1 MAVSLDNPFI
11 IIFFAGT
18 LFTFFMNHFLEFIDF
33 KSRQKNGGHIPEVL
47 KKYSLAT
54 DTFDE
59 EKLRKIVAYE
69 DDKYRF
75 WVVKSPFTLCLSFLL
90 VFSGFYPW
98 LLGKI
103 VSFTGIPSTF
113 GSAFLCFFLFLLL
126 GSVPEEII
134 SIPFALFKEFVIEK
148 KHGFSK
154 MTPKLWIQDYFKEGL
169 VTLVLSALLTVAAA
183 FAFTF
188 FRTTWAFIL
197 AALLV
202 IFTFIMQIVYP
213 KFIAPLFNKFSPLE
227 DGELKDRISA
237 LLVKIGFIS
246 DGLFV
251 MDASKRSGHSNA
263 YFSGF
268 GKHKR
273 IVLYDTLIN
282 QLTVG
287 ELEAVLGHE
296 LGHFKLKHILKRL
309 LISIPLEVLVLYFV
323 YCVAQFA
330 PLYTSFGFDF
340 GVENIPYF
348 QFVGLFVVSLI
359 WGSVSEIFT
368 PLGNIKSRR
377 DEYAADRFSV
387 ETCENKENMINA
399 LIKLNSENLSE
410 LLPPKIYAFWNYSH
424 PTLIERIS
432 SIEKVEVKNDQS

>member
-1 MAVSLDNPFI
+1 MAISLNNPFVI
-11 IIFFAGT
+11 VFFAGT
-18 LFTFFMNHFLEFIDF
+18 LFTFFMNHFLEFIDY
-33 KSRQKNGGHIPEVL
+33 KNRQKNGGRLPEIL
-47 KKYSLAT
+47 KKYPLAAG
-54 DTFDE
+54 TFDE
-59 EKLRKIVAYE
+59 EKLKKISAYE
-69 DDKYRF
+69 DDKYKF
-75 WVVKSPFTLCLSFLL
+75 WVFKSPLFLLMNLLL

-113 GSAFLCFFLFLLL
+113 GPAFLCFFLFLLL
-126 GSVPEEII
+126 GSIPEEII

-154 MTPKLWIQDYFKEGL
+154 MTAKLWIQDYVKES
-169 VTLVLSALLTVAAA
+169 VVSVVLAALLTVAAA

-202 IFTFIMQIVYP
+202 AFTFIMQIVYP
-213 KFIAPLFNKFSPLE
+213 KFIAPLFNKFSLLE
-227 DGELKDRISA
+227 DGELKDRITA
-237 LLVKIGFIS
+237 LLSKTGFVS

-287 ELEAVLGHE
+287 ELESVLGHE

-309 LISIPLEVLVLYFV
+309 LISIPMEVLVLYFV
-323 YCVAQFA
+323 YWVAQFS

-340 GVENIPYF
+340 GIENIPYF
-348 QFVGLFVVSLI
+348 QFIGLFVVSLI

-368 PLGNIKSRR
+368 PFGNIKSRR
-377 DEYAADRFSV
+377 DERAADRFAV
-387 ETCENKENMINA
+387 VTCENKENLINA

-410 LLPPKIYAFWNYSH
+410 LIPPKIYSFWNYSH

-432 SIEKVEVKNDQS
+432 SIEKVEVKNDKS

>member
-1 MAVSLDNPFI
+1 MAVSLNNGFI
-11 IIFFAGT
+11 ILFFAGT
-18 LFTFFMNHFLEFIDF
+18 LFTFFANHFLEFIDY
-33 KSRQKNGGHIPEVL
+33 KSRQKNGKHLPEIL
-47 KKYSLAT
+47 GNYPLAQA
-54 DTFDE
+54 TFDE
-59 EKLRKIVAYE
+59 EKLGKISAYE
-69 DDKYRF
+69 DDKYKF
-75 WVVKSPFTLCLSFLL
+75 WVFKSPFSLFMNLFL

-98 LLGKI
+98 LLAKI
-103 VSFTGIPSTF
+103 VSFTGIPSAF
-113 GSAFLCFFLFLLL
+113 ASAFLCFFLFLLL
-126 GSVPEEII
+126 GSLPEEIL
-134 SIPFALFKEFVIEK
+134 SIPFALYREFVIEK

-154 MTPKLWIQDYFKEGL
+154 MTAKLWIQDYVKESL
-169 VTLVLSALLTVAAA
+169 VSLVLSALLTVAAA

-197 AALLV
+197 AGLLIV
-202 IFTFIMQIVYP
+202 FTFIMQIIYP

-227 DGELKDRISA
+227 EGELKDRISA
-237 LLVKIGFIS
+237 LLEKTGFVS

-282 QLTVG
+282 QLSVG
-287 ELEAVLGHE
+287 ELESVLGHE
-296 LGHFKLKHILKRL
+296 LGHYKLKHILKRL
-309 LISIPLEVLVLYFV
+309 LISIPLEVIVLYLV
-323 YCVAQFA
+323 YRVAQFA
-330 PLYTSFGFDF
+330 PLYTGFGFDF
-340 GVENIPYF
+340 GAENIPYF
-348 QFVGLFVVSLI
+348 QFIGLFVVSLL
-359 WGSVSEIFT
+359 WGSVNEVLT

-377 DEYAADRFSV
+377 DEYAADRFAV
-387 ETCENKENMINA
+387 TTCENKENMINA

-432 SIEKVEVKNDQS
+432 SIEKVEVKNDKS

>member
-1 MAVSLDNPFI
+1 
-11 IIFFAGT
+11 
-18 LFTFFMNHFLEFIDF
+18 
-33 KSRQKNGGHIPEVL
+33 
-47 KKYSLAT
+47 
-54 DTFDE
+54 
-59 EKLRKIVAYE
+59 
-69 DDKYRF
+69 
-75 WVVKSPFTLCLSFLL
+75 
-90 VFSGFYPW
+90 
-98 LLGKI
+98 
-103 VSFTGIPSTF
+103 
-113 GSAFLCFFLFLLL
+113 
-126 GSVPEEII
+126 
-134 SIPFALFKEFVIEK
+134 
-148 KHGFSK
+148 
-154 MTPKLWIQDYFKEGL
+154 MTAKLWIQDYVKES
-169 VTLVLSALLTVAAA
+169 VVSVVLAALLTVAAA

-237 LLVKIGFIS
+237 LLVKTGFVS

-323 YCVAQFA
+323 YCIAQFA

-359 WGSVSEIFT
+359 WSSVSEIFT

-432 SIEKVEVKNDQS
+432 SIEKLR

>member
-1 MAVSLDNPFI
+1 
-11 IIFFAGT
+11 
-18 LFTFFMNHFLEFIDF
+18 
-33 KSRQKNGGHIPEVL
+33 
-47 KKYSLAT
+47 
-54 DTFDE
+54 
-59 EKLRKIVAYE
+59 
-69 DDKYRF
+69 
-75 WVVKSPFTLCLSFLL
+75 
-90 VFSGFYPW
+90 
-98 LLGKI
+98 
-103 VSFTGIPSTF
+103 
-113 GSAFLCFFLFLLL
+113 
-126 GSVPEEII
+126 
-134 SIPFALFKEFVIEK
+134 
-148 KHGFSK
+148 
-154 MTPKLWIQDYFKEGL
+154 
-169 VTLVLSALLTVAAA
+169 
-183 FAFTF
+183 
-188 FRTTWAFIL
+188 
-197 AALLV
+197 
-202 IFTFIMQIVYP
+202 
-213 KFIAPLFNKFSPLE
+213 
-227 DGELKDRISA
+227 
-237 LLVKIGFIS
+237 
-246 DGLFV
+246 

-323 YCVAQFA
+323 YCIAQFA